1 MENSKSTKILH
12 LHSAARTERHSAFV
26 GTVAAIDDHG
36 HVYVNFAANSGDPI
50 RALIALS
57 QTDRAALWERDPD
70 ISVLLVNPDH
80 PDGHLAIIGLL
91 SETLS
96 APAEETDESD
106 IVHLDVTSL
115 VLEARKDLVL
125 RCGDSQLTMKA
136 NGKIVLRGTDVVS
149 RSSGPTRIRGASVRI
164 N

>member
-1 MENSKSTKILH
+1 MIEDERRST
-12 LHSAARTERHSAFV
+12 FV
-26 GTVAAIDDHG
+26 GTVASIDGRG
-36 HVYVNFAANSGDPI
+36 HVYVDFAANPGDPV
-50 RALIALS
+50 RAFIALS
-57 QTDRAALWERDPD
+57 QTDRAVLWERDPD
-70 ISVLLVNPDH
+70 IRVLLVDADH

-91 SETLS
+91 SETLT
-96 APAEETDESD
+96 APVEEAGEPD

-115 VLEARKDLVL
+115 VLEARKELVL

-136 NGKIVLRGTDVVS
+136 DGKIVLRGTDVVS